1 MTDAAATD
9 PTSDIA
15 LETTTTDGD
24 ASTARPQLLVGPLLR
39 RVIDDRATI
48 WVETSAPATVRVETA
63 GGAAGS
69 ATTFSAFGHHYAL
82 VVVSGLPPGA
92 STPYQV
98 LLDDRQVWP
107 EPESTYPPSV
117 IRTRRADDADQP
129 VRLVFGSCRET
140 TQHSTTR
147 RLPPDALDAYAR
159 RLIGLDPAGDAWPD
173 LLLLLGDQVYADET
187 SPVIRRFLRRRRRHR
202 GLPPG
207 APDDQV
213 VSFPEYTRLYLES
226 WRDPEIRWLLSTVP
240 SVMIFDDHEVI
251 DDWNT
256 SSAWRA
262 TMRRQDWWAERISS
276 GLASYWVYQ
285 HLGNLDPDEIAADPV
300 YRAVTAAGD
309 ATEVLREFGT
319 RVDTEAD
326 LAHDH
331 EQWTQVQYQ
340 WSYSLDIGRT
350 RVIVLDN
357 RCSRVLRPG
366 ARSMLPSGEWSW
378 FTDRVHG
385 RYDHLVV
392 GSSLPWLM
400 PPGIHHVES
409 WNEKLAESPR
419 RWVAA
424 GSEWLRQAVDLEH
437 WAAFRRSFDDL
448 GQLFARIGSGPRHEP
463 RRGREPAAVA
473 VPAGGDGAGASATSS
488 DGTPPPGTSAD
499 GAPPVAGAGPGY
511 PPPASISV
519 LSGDVHHSYVAR
531 AELPGDV
538 RTPVHQLTCS
548 PIHNQVPAPM
558 RPLMRLGWWRGP
570 AAVVR
575 ALARTAGLPDPSV
588 RWRKLEGPYFG
599 NAVSTLVHDGPAAEV
614 VLEGTTK
621 DGHLRTVARRW
632 LTAPTRP
639 R

>member
-1 MTDAAATD
+1 MAGT
-9 PTSDIA
+9 
-15 LETTTTDGD
+15 E
-24 ASTARPQLLVGPLLR
+24 LLVGPLLR
-39 RVIDDRATI
+39 RVVGDRATI
-48 WVETSAPATVRVETA
+48 WVETSAPTTVRVETSDAA
-63 GGAAGS
+63 GGTAA
-69 ATTFSAFGHHYAL
+69 TFSAFGHHYAL
-82 VVVSGLPPGA
+82 VVVTGLTLGT
-92 STPYQV
+92 STSYRV
-98 LLDDRQVWP
+98 FLDDRPVWP
-107 EPESTYPPSV
+107 EPDSPYPPSV

-129 VRLVFGSCRET
+129 VRLLFGSCRET

-159 RLIGLDPAGDAWPD
+159 RLVDLDPAGDGWPD

-213 VSFPEYTRLYLES
+213 VSFPEYTKLYLES

-256 SSAWRA
+256 SARWRA
-262 TMRRQDWWAERISS
+262 GMRQEAWWTERISS

-300 YRAVTAAGD
+300 YRAVTAAED

-326 LAHDH
+326 LAHD
-331 EQWTQVQYQ
+331 QQRWAQVQYQ
-340 WSYSLDIGRT
+340 WSYSLDLGRT

-366 ARSMLPSGEWSW
+366 ARSMLPAGEWAW
-378 FTDRVHG
+378 FTDRVRG

-400 PPGIHHVES
+400 PPGIHHLES
-409 WNEKLAESPR
+409 WNERLADSPR
-419 RWVAA
+419 RPVAA
-424 GSEWLRQAVDLEH
+424 VSEWLRQLVDLEH

-448 GQLFARIGSGPRHEP
+448 GQVFARLGT
-463 RRGREPAAVA
+463 
-473 VPAGGDGAGASATSS
+473 GDR
-488 DGTPPPGTSAD
+488 
-499 GAPPVAGAGPGY
+499 
-511 PPPASISV
+511 PPASISV
-519 LSGDVHHSYVAR
+519 LSGDVHHSYVAQ

-570 AAVVR
+570 AAAMR
-575 ALARTAGLPDPSV
+575 ALARTAGLPAPSV
-588 RWRKLEGPYFG
+588 RWRKLDGPYFG
-599 NAVSTLVHDGPAAEV
+599 NAVSTLLHDGASAEV

-621 DGHLRTVARRW
+621 DGELRAVARRR
-632 LTAPTRP
+632 LTPP
-639 R
+639 GPPD